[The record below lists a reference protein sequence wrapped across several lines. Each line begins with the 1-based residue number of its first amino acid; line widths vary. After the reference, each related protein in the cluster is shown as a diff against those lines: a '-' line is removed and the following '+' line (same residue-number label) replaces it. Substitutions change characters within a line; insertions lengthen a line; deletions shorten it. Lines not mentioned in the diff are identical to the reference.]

1 MDSLLSLNIMFP
13 FIPMVLV
20 NGSNGIGTGWSSS
33 VPNYDPRAIIANIRH
48 LIAGEEQ
55 EKLVPYYY
63 GFTGEIIEETGK
75 KEGSYIV
82 KGKIERTSD
91 TTLLISELP
100 VKKWT
105 QDYKQFLEGMMES
118 KQGDPDIK
126 DFQENHTDTTV
137 SFTINSTKEK
147 IDAFEKEK
155 NGLYGKFKL
164 TTSLA
169 TTNMTLFD
177 TEGRLVK
184 YKSPEHILSAFYDV
198 RLDYYEKR
206 KELLLRKLRREQKM
220 LSNKAR
226 FVEEVCSGE
235 LVVSNRKRADILAT
249 LQERGY
255 EILEKEDEET
265 TDGNDDSDAEEEDT
279 ATDAELARGY
289 EYLLGMKIWSLTY
302 EKAEALREQ
311 LAEKTQA
318 VADLEETAP
327 SKLWLDDLDAIE
339 EALDERD
346 AAMDEAEKQQMKAQ
360 KKSKQYAAKKK
371 AAAKKSKKR
380 KKGEWD
386 SDLEDS
392 EESDVDMSDSDDEFA
407 LPKKKVASTKTR
419 HVAKKKPAQPKPAT
433 SKPAKKAPAVA
444 AKPEPEPSDEAS
456 SDDDMGMS
464 LFDRLKKNKAGTSS
478 SLKSS
483 VADESDDSFASLDAS
498 TFKPAS
504 LTPAPAKKA
513 ATKRAR
519 GTAAAAKKKAPAKTK
534 TAVKK
539 KVVDEFEFKSD
550 SEDSDVEIVDTVP
563 ARARSERATKSK
575 IQYTWSES
583 EDESDS
589 DFE

>member
-1 MDSLLSLNIMFP
+1 
-13 FIPMVLV
+13 MVLV

-33 VPNYDPRAIIANIRH
+33 VPNYDPRAIITNIRH

-82 KGKIERTSD
+82 KGKIERSSD

-386 SDLEDS
+386 SDSEDS

-419 HVAKKKPAQPKPAT
+419 HVAKKKPAPTPKPAT

-483 VADESDDSFASLDAS
+483 V
-498 TFKPAS
+498 P
-504 LTPAPAKKA
+504 
-513 ATKRAR
+513 TKV
-519 GTAAAAKKKAPAKTK
+519 TIPLQ
-534 TAVKK
+534 V
-539 KVVDEFEFKSD
+539 
-550 SEDSDVEIVDTVP
+550 
-563 ARARSERATKSK
+563 
-575 IQYTWSES
+575 
-583 EDESDS
+583 
-589 DFE
+589 